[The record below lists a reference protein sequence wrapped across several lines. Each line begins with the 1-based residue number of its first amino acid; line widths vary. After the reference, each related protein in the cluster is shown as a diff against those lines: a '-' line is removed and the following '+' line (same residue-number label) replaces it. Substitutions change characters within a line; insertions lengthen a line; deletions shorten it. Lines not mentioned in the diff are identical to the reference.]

1 MATRGP
7 AGSDPGPVVTVA
19 AEASVQVRRPPT
31 SPVADTPSL
40 ALRHVVCDA
49 CGTAF
54 ALPDD
59 PAEPDACGRC
69 GARPLRELSDA
80 RGADAYFAP

>member
-1 MATRGP
+1 M
-7 AGSDPGPVVTVA
+7 
-19 AEASVQVRRPPT
+19 
-31 SPVADTPSL
+31 ADTPSL